1 VDVLLFTFVLGVFVV
16 QVRPLRAEF
25 VVQVVRSPDGHSSQM
40 AVGHMS
46 IQRAAVWLLEQY
58 YKDFGVYNPW
68 LESGRGRK
76 GKAAGGGGRMSRQ
89 QSRHGVDNENFEETA
104 DAVSLRSKRSARSV
118 VGGNVGANDRFY
130 EEYEQVRVRVSRENG
145 CLMLRRCL
153 IFIRKGA

>member
-1 VDVLLFTFVLGVFVV
+1 MDVLLFTFVLGVFIV

-40 AVGHMS
+40 TMGHMS
-46 IQRAAVWLLEQY
+46 IQLAAVWLLEQY

-76 GKAAGGGGRMSRQ
+76 GKAAGRQ

-130 EEYEQVRVRVSRENG
+130 EEYEQVRTGVSRETG

-153 IFIRKGA
+153 MLSRRGV